1 MCVGVWVC
9 LCVWVVWVCGCVFV
23 CGCVR
28 ACMCGCMCTVAMCC
42 CALESALVVNGSNV
56 RHTSSYV
63 LPWQHQH
70 PVLQVYCN
78 QLN

>member
-1 MCVGVWVC
+1 MGVWVGV
-9 LCVWVVWVCGCVFV
+9 CVYVGA
-23 CGCVR
+23 CVR
-28 ACMCGCMCTVAMCC
+28 GLMCTVAMCC
-42 CALESALVVNGSNV
+42 CALESAVVVNGSNV

-70 PVLQVYCN
+70 PVLQVYCS